1 MIAIVTL
8 SISVGFAGN
17 VLAAATKRVGVND
30 VEVRVERYTGAVT
43 FPWAALWPTKRRPS
57 GRWCTLK
64 ADPGDGTRTFIFWA
78 TRDQARA
85 LLERRESPVDRFPE
99 AFLDWTRERPQDGA
113 ATRATE

>member
-1 MIAIVTL
+1 MAPRYDWVPTGGLPAAFLVGFAVAGAVGGAAILLGVLGAADPVMAIVTL

-43 FPWAALWPTKRRPS
+43 FPWAALWPTKRRPW

-64 ADPGDGTRTFIFWA
+64 ADP
-78 TRDQARA
+78 
-85 LLERRESPVDRFPE
+85 
-99 AFLDWTRERPQDGA
+99 
-113 ATRATE
+113 